1 MEQFSHTG
9 GAGIYIHI
17 PFCRQACNYCNFHF
31 STSLKYKDDLLA
43 ALKQELALRK
53 DYLQGREITTI
64 YIGGGTPSLLNAD
77 EINEL
82 FDAICLHYPVNKLA
96 EFTLEAN
103 PDDLNTQYLRSLRH
117 TTVDRLS
124 IGVQSFRDED
134 LLFMNR
140 AHNAQQADYAIK
152 AAQDAGISNL
162 SIDLIYGTPGL
173 TDAAW
178 KENLDK
184 VRLLSIP
191 HFSAY
196 ALTVEEKT
204 ALHHAIK
211 TKKVR
216 PIDAEQAAGQFEL
229 MADFAAQ
236 NGYDHYEIS
245 NLGRPGMHAVHNTNY
260 WKGVHYLGIG
270 PAAHS
275 FNGTSRRWN
284 VANNALYIKGIAE
297 KQPAS
302 EEELLTP
309 IQHLNEYIM
318 TSLRTMWGCDLDRVS
333 AEWHGDYTRTIE
345 KNAERDI
352 DRGLLMKKE
361 NTLLLTASG
370 KLFADRI
377 AADLFVEE

>member
-1 MEQFSHTG
+1 MDQLLPPA

-31 STSLKYKDDLLA
+31 STSLKYKDELLA
-43 ALKQELALRK
+43 SLKQELALRRE
-53 DYLQGREITTI
+53 YLQGREISTI
-64 YIGGGTPSLLNAD
+64 YFGGGTPSLLTAD
-77 EINEL
+77 EINDI
-82 FDAICLHYPVNKLA
+82 FDTICRHYPVNKLA

-103 PDDLNTQYLRSLRH
+103 PDDLSASYVRSLTH
-117 TTVDRLS
+117 TPVDRLS

-134 LLFMNR
+134 LRFMNR

-152 AAQDAGISNL
+152 AAQDAGITNL

-178 KENLDK
+178 KDNLDK
-184 VRLLSIP
+184 VRQLSIP

-211 TKKVR
+211 AKKVR
-216 PIDAEQAAGQFEL
+216 PLDPEQAAGQFVL

-245 NLGRPGMHAVHNTNY
+245 NLGLPGMHGVHNTNY

-275 FNGTSRRWN
+275 FNGASRRWN
-284 VANNALYIKGIAE
+284 VASNALYIKGITE
-297 KQPAS
+297 KQPC
-302 EEELLTP
+302 T
-309 IQHLNEYIM
+309 
-318 TSLRTMWGCDLDRVS
+318 
-333 AEWHGDYTRTIE
+333 
-345 KNAERDI
+345 
-352 DRGLLMKKE
+352 
-361 NTLLLTASG
+361 TL
-370 KLFADRI
+370 
-377 AADLFVEE
+377 